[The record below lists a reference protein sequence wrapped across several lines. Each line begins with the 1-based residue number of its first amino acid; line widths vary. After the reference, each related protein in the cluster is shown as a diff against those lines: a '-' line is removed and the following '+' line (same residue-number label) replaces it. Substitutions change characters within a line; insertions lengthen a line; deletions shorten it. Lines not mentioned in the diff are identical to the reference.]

1 MKKLEMNSQKNEEKA
16 SALKMEV
23 SCIEELWLIITVT
36 VGILAVI
43 AAALL
48 TRKKKQTV
56 WDDSLSTLAIMT
68 LVIGL
73 VFGGTDQLLGQ
84 SLVWLSLLLAIISAI
99 KGIRRK

>member
-1 MKKLEMNSQKNEEKA
+1 M
-16 SALKMEV
+16 
-23 SCIEELWLIITVT
+23 EELWLIITVT

-48 TRKKKQTV
+48 TKKKKQKF

-68 LVIGL
+68 LVISL

-84 SLVWLSLLLAIISAI
+84 SLLWLSLLLAIISAI
-99 KGIRRK
+99 KGLSQK

>member
-1 MKKLEMNSQKNEEKA
+1 M
-16 SALKMEV
+16 
-23 SCIEELWLIITVT
+23 EELWLIITVT

-48 TRKKKQTV
+48 TSKKKQRF

-68 LVIGL
+68 LVISL

-84 SLVWLSLLLAIISAI
+84 SLLWLSLLLAIISAI
-99 KGIRRK
+99 KGLSQK

>member
-1 MKKLEMNSQKNEEKA
+1 M
-16 SALKMEV
+16 
-23 SCIEELWLIITVT
+23 EELWLIITVT

-43 AAALL
+43 AVALL
-48 TRKKKQTV
+48 TKKKKQKF

-84 SLVWLSLLLAIISAI
+84 SLIWLSLLLAIISAI
-99 KGIRRK
+99 RGLSQK

>member
-1 MKKLEMNSQKNEEKA
+1 M
-16 SALKMEV
+16 
-23 SCIEELWLIITVT
+23 EELWLIITFT

-48 TRKKKQTV
+48 TKKKKQKF

-68 LVIGL
+68 LVISL

-84 SLVWLSLLLAIISAI
+84 SLLWLSLLLAIISAI
-99 KGIRRK
+99 KGLSQK

>member
-1 MKKLEMNSQKNEEKA
+1 M
-16 SALKMEV
+16 
-23 SCIEELWLIITVT
+23 EELWFIITFT

-48 TRKKKQTV
+48 TKKKKQKF

-68 LVIGL
+68 LVISL

-84 SLVWLSLLLAIISAI
+84 SLLWLSLLLAIISAI
-99 KGIRRK
+99 KGLSQK

>member
-1 MKKLEMNSQKNEEKA
+1 M
-16 SALKMEV
+16 
-23 SCIEELWLIITVT
+23 EELWLIITVT

-48 TRKKKQTV
+48 TSKKKQRF

-99 KGIRRK
+99 KGLSQK

>member
-1 MKKLEMNSQKNEEKA
+1 M
-16 SALKMEV
+16 
-23 SCIEELWLIITVT
+23 EELWLIITVT

-48 TRKKKQTV
+48 TKKKKQKF

-84 SLVWLSLLLAIISAI
+84 SLIWLSLLLAIISAI
-99 KGIRRK
+99 RGLSQK

>member
-1 MKKLEMNSQKNEEKA
+1 MD
-16 SALKMEV
+16 
-23 SCIEELWLIITVT
+23 ELWLIISFA

-48 TRKKKQTV
+48 TKKKQKF

-84 SLVWLSLLLAIISAI
+84 SLIWLSLLLAIISAI
-99 KGIRRK
+99 RGLSPK

>member
-1 MKKLEMNSQKNEEKA
+1 M
-16 SALKMEV
+16 
-23 SCIEELWLIITVT
+23 EELWLIITFT

-48 TRKKKQTV
+48 TKKKKQKF

-68 LVIGL
+68 LVISL

-84 SLVWLSLLLAIISAI
+84 SLLWLGLLLAIISAI
-99 KGIRRK
+99 KGLSQK

>member
-1 MKKLEMNSQKNEEKA
+1 M
-16 SALKMEV
+16 
-23 SCIEELWLIITVT
+23 EELWLIITFT

-48 TRKKKQTV
+48 TRKKKTRF

-68 LVIGL
+68 LVISL

-84 SLVWLSLLLAIISAI
+84 SLLWLSLLLAIISAI
-99 KGIRRK
+99 KGLSQK

>member
-1 MKKLEMNSQKNEEKA
+1 M
-16 SALKMEV
+16 
-23 SCIEELWLIITVT
+23 EELWLIITVT

-48 TRKKKQTV
+48 TRKKKQRF

-73 VFGGTDQLLGQ
+73 VFGGTNQLLGQ
-84 SLVWLSLLLAIISAI
+84 SLIWLSLLLAIISAI
-99 KGIRRK
+99 RGISPK

>member
-1 MKKLEMNSQKNEEKA
+1 
-16 SALKMEV
+16 
-23 SCIEELWLIITVT
+23 LIIAVT

-84 SLVWLSLLLAIISAI
+84 SFVWLSLLLAIISAV
-99 KGIRRK
+99 KGLRKK

>member
-1 MKKLEMNSQKNEEKA
+1 M
-16 SALKMEV
+16 
-23 SCIEELWLIITVT
+23 EELWLIITVI

-48 TRKKKQTV
+48 TKKKEQKF
-56 WDDSLSTLAIMT
+56 WDNSLSTLAIMT

-84 SLVWLSLLLAIISAI
+84 SLIWLSLLLAIISAI
-99 KGIRRK
+99 RGLSQK

>member
-1 MKKLEMNSQKNEEKA
+1 MKKRQPLEK
-16 SALKMEV
+16 EV
-23 SCIEELWLIITVT
+23 NWMEELWLIITLT

-48 TRKKKQTV
+48 TKKKQKF

-84 SLVWLSLLLAIISAI
+84 SLIWLSLLLAIISAA
-99 KGIRRK
+99 KGLSQK